1 MRGKNDV
8 IQYKYT
14 TKITQ
19 FSALIHREIT
29 NYESM
34 KFDSTVRFLSYET
47 TKRYFAS
54 ILHTSIVHFT
64 VTLST

>member
-1 MRGKNDV
+1 MRGKSVV

-29 NYESM
+29 NCPSL
-34 KFDSTVRFLSYET
+34 KFGITERFLSYET
-47 TKRYFAS
+47 TKRYFAYIS
-54 ILHTSIVHFT
+54 HA
-64 VTLST
+64 